1 MALIA
6 YTRDVSPT
14 LADCELTHLEREP
27 LDVARAAAEHHAY
40 EALLSQ
46 LGATVSR
53 LPAEPG
59 LPDAV
64 FVEDTAV
71 VLDEIAVITRPG
83 AVSRRPETSSVAA
96 ALAAHRPLAR
106 IEGPATLD
114 GGDVLVVGRR
124 LYVGLS
130 TRSSR
135 TAIEQ
140 LATLLRPFDYEVV
153 AVDFSGCLHLK
164 SCVTQVG
171 ESLLLLNPAWVDPSV
186 FAGCG
191 TVAVDPAEPYAG
203 NALAL
208 GGAVIH
214 SQHFPRTRARLEA
227 AGLRVRPIALTELA
241 KAEAGV
247 TCCSL
252 LVRGN

>member
-1 MALIA
+1 ML
-6 YTRDVSPT
+6 
-14 LADCELTHLEREP
+14 
-27 LDVARAAAEHHAY
+27 VA
-40 EALLSQ
+40 
-46 LGATVSR
+46 
-53 LPAEPG
+53 
-59 LPDAV
+59 
-64 FVEDTAV
+64 
-71 VLDEIAVITRPG
+71 
-83 AVSRRPETSSVAA
+83 
-96 ALAAHRPLAR
+96 
-106 IEGPATLD
+106 
-114 GGDVLVVGRR
+114 GRR
-124 LYVGLS
+124 LYVGRS
-130 TRSSR
+130 TRSSH

-140 LATLLRPFDYEVV
+140 LATVVRPFDYEVV

-252 LVRGN
+252 LVRGT